1 MRIPARW
8 GPLRSSTT
16 HTAGQTPA
24 SSKLTAEFRMTSPP
38 PDLDTF
44 TIANPKVQECPY
56 AYYRAMQDQEA
67 VHYDP
72 QTDLWMIAD
81 YDLAVEA
88 LRNWDVFS
96 SAIDMRTDVGG
107 PDTSES
113 DALFAQEG
121 YIVHD
126 VLSQVDPPRHTVFR
140 QLVDRTFTAPVVRRM
155 EGYLTRHTERLIDG
169 FIDKGC
175 CDFFADFAVPLPLGV
190 IADQLGA
197 PHEDLPRFEIW
208 TDAII
213 ETLGIMLSAER
224 KLECTRLIIEFQ
236 HYFVDRI
243 AEKRRHPADDI
254 LSELLAARHE
264 DGRELSTEELLAVI
278 QQLLVA
284 GNETTRN
291 HLAKSLLLLIEN
303 PDQQQLL
310 RADPSLVANFV
321 EESLRMESPVQG
333 LFRTT
338 KEDTVLGGYA
348 IPKGAKIY
356 LAYGAANRDEK
367 MFPRADTLDVHRKNA
382 VRHLAFGQGIHR
394 CIGQMLARKEL
405 EIAITALLRRLD
417 NIALDQAYPYP
428 EHAPS
433 FILRGLTS
441 LHITF
446 TTVG

>member
-1 MRIPARW
+1 M
-8 GPLRSSTT
+8 
-16 HTAGQTPA
+16 H
-24 SSKLTAEFRMTSPP
+24 SPP
-38 PDLDTF
+38 HDLDTF
-44 TIANPKVQECPY
+44 TIADPRIQECPY
-56 AYYRAMQDQEA
+56 DYYRAMQEQEA

-88 LRNWDVFS
+88 LRSWEVFS

-113 DALFAQEG
+113 EALFAQKG
-121 YIVHD
+121 YIVRD

-140 QLVDRTFTAPVVRRM
+140 KLVDRTFTAPVVRRM
-155 EGYLTRHTERLIDG
+155 EGYLTRHTEQLIDV
-169 FIDKGC
+169 FIDKGR
-175 CDFFADFAVPLPLGV
+175 CDFFAEFAVPLPLGV

-197 PHEDLPRFEIW
+197 PQEDLDKFKIW

-224 KLECTRLIIEFQ
+224 KLECTELIIEFQ

-243 AEKRRHPADDI
+243 AEKRLHPANDI
-254 LSELLAARHE
+254 LSELVAARHE
-264 DGRELSTEELLAVI
+264 DGSEFSIEELLAVI

-291 HLAKSLLLLIEN
+291 HLAKSLWLLIQN
-303 PDQQQLL
+303 QDQQQML
-310 RADPSLVANFV
+310 RTDPSLVPNFV

-338 KEDTVLGGYA
+338 THDTVLGGYA

-356 LAYGAANRDEK
+356 VAYGAANRDEK
-367 MFPRADTLDVHRKNA
+367 MFSQADTLNVRRNNA
-382 VRHLAFGQGIHR
+382 IRHLAFGQGIHR

-405 EIAITALLRRLD
+405 EIAITALLRRMN
-417 NIALDQAYPYP
+417 NIALDPAYPAP
-428 EHAPS
+428 HHAPS

-446 TTVG
+446 TKVA